1 MTAAEHERD
10 LESGVDIFLDGTVEE
25 SPKLSGVVETPND
38 TAARTKISFSACHKF
53 SPRWWPGRRNASAC
67 VSV

>member
-25 SPKLSGVVETPND
+25 SPKLSDVVET
-38 TAARTKISFSACHKF
+38 K
-53 SPRWWPGRRNASAC
+53 
-67 VSV
+67 